1 MIACRLQRALS
12 SRVYSDGFRASSGM
26 SIDRLPRARML
37 NPLTEDLSPVDE
49 YMKHTSLD
57 EYMKYTSLD
66 GGALNFLERESSHVK
81 KNTYIFSP

>member
-26 SIDRLPRARML
+26 SIDRLSRARML

-49 YMKHTSLD
+49 YMK
-57 EYMKYTSLD
+57 YTSLD
-66 GGALNFLERESSHVK
+66 GRALNFLERESSHVK
-81 KNTYIFSP
+81 KNTYSFSP